1 MASSFPRIL
10 VLALLAFGA
19 ATAFAA
25 HSKAR
30 SVEPLDAEF
39 QIGATGTIEVS
50 LNPPIRGVLRITVQ
64 ARASATRSG
73 RSNSASGHSSQ
84 NDPQA
89 MTLEVTQWDR
99 SIPYR
104 LLSQGGRHHLF
115 GSRPS
120 PLVAEIDVND
130 LTPGVLVRV
139 RVHRN
144 LPLPT
149 SSPQPD
155 LEARAY
161 AVVY

>member
-1 MASSFPRIL
+1 MAPSFSRIL

-19 ATAFAA
+19 VTAFAV

-39 QIGATGTIEVS
+39 QIGASGTIEAS

-64 ARASATRSG
+64 AKASANPS
-73 RSNSASGHSSQ
+73 
-84 NDPQA
+84 
-89 MTLEVTQWDR
+89 MTLEITQWDR

-130 LTPGVLVRV
+130 LTPGVPVRV
-139 RVHRN
+139 RVHPN
-144 LPLPT
+144 LPLPA